1 MTDLV
6 DHANGKE
13 TQFTEMALAN
23 HLLRVSQNA
32 EKESALDCKECGEQ
46 IPEARREAS
55 KGCQLC
61 IDCQQL
67 ADRGQL

>member
-61 IDCQQL
+61 IDCQQRL
-67 ADRGQL
+67 EQEKL